1 MTLIEVTVA
10 LVIFG
15 VAAGM
20 LLHVLTNSQMLRRL
34 NREQQIAA
42 SAAQNM
48 MEEIRNT
55 PFRDIVRQ
63 HDRDPFNDLDGPG
76 TAQGWSF
83 QVDGLDAMVGSE
95 GGVAGE
101 IVLPLI
107 NIGTDILPVWQV
119 REDIGDERL
128 GLPRDLNGD
137 ILVDSND
144 HSDDYSILPVV
155 VIVRWNGYK
164 GERTLRLFS
173 SLTQIME
180 EAP

>member
-10 LVIFG
+10 LFVFA

-34 NREQQIAA
+34 NRESQIAA
-42 SAAQNM
+42 SGAQNI

-55 PFRDIVRQ
+55 PFREIVRQ
-63 HDRDPFNDLDGPG
+63 FDRDPFNDIDGPG
-76 TAQGWSF
+76 TAQGATF
-83 QVDGLDAMVGSE
+83 D
-95 GGVAGE
+95 VAGLSPFVGAADGVVGE
-101 IVLPLI
+101 IILPVV
-107 NIGTDILPVWQV
+107 NIGTDVLPVWQV
-119 REDIGDERL
+119 REDTGDARL

-137 ILVDSND
+137 ILVNAND
-144 HSDDYSILPVV
+144 HTDDYSLLPVIV
-155 VIVRWNGYK
+155 TVRWNGFK
-164 GERTLRLFS
+164 GERTLSLYS